1 MKLSFTLR
9 PCALLLALLMPVAGW
24 AEQPWETVVRDRE
37 RLVEIDRS
45 SVIQSEGGTKV
56 AWGRIVLTPERAAV
70 EGYAW
75 VKALNRYDCYN
86 RSFYTVKRVYMDE
99 RNVVIRED
107 GRGDETPMLAAR
119 NSVDERMWQEV
130 CKPPSVGELKKVAA
144 EVAAIAKTADAD
156 AKATPMVPLSRSA
169 AAGVDAPNRER
180 DRLSHKLNGK
190 GRKASAPVAT
200 PAPMQKPV
208 EKPVILA
215 KAPVEREKMPVEHE
229 KPAAPATASRPS
241 PISAHDAALAA
252 RLLADFS
259 RPDWSYE
266 GETGP
271 DRWGRMRPEWALC
284 AEGKRQSPIDLR
296 NGVAVDLDP
305 PRFDYRE
312 TRFRIADTGRTL
324 RVYVGPGMS
333 VELRGE
339 RYELEFF
346 EFYRPSAERVGGQA
360 SDMVVHLHHRASDGK
375 TAIVGVLLEAG
386 GAAHPLV
393 QTLWNN
399 MPLERRSDYAPP
411 GATIDVASLL
421 PASSGHY
428 LFMGSDV
435 TPPCTEGVLWAV
447 MKEPQRISAE
457 QLQVFMRLYPRN
469 GRPIQPANGRLVL
482 ESR

>member
-1 MKLSFTLR
+1 MKLPLSLR
-9 PCALLLALLMPVAGW
+9 PCALLLVLLMPVA
-24 AEQPWETVVRDRE
+24 ALADQPWETVVRDRE

-86 RSFYTVKRVYMDE
+86 RAFYTVKRVYMDE
-99 RNVVIRED
+99 RNIVIRED
-107 GRGDETPMLAAR
+107 GRGDETPILAAR

-130 CKPPSVGELKKVAA
+130 CKPPSVSELKKVAT
-144 EVAAIAKTADAD
+144 EVAAIAKTAGDD
-156 AKATPMVPLSRSA
+156 AKATPMVPLSHSA
-169 AAGVDAPNRER
+169 TAGADAPNRER

-190 GRKASAPVAT
+190 ARKASAPTAAS
-200 PAPMQKPV
+200 PAPV
-208 EKPVILA
+208 EKPVLVA
-215 KAPVEREKMPVEHE
+215 KASVEHE
-229 KPAAPATASRPS
+229 KPSLRPAALVPASRPA
-241 PISAHDAALAA
+241 SAHDAALAA

-284 AEGKRQSPIDLR
+284 SEGKRQSPIDLR

-360 SDMVVHLHHRASDGK
+360 SDMVVHLHHRSADGR

-386 GAAHPLV
+386 DKPHPLV
-393 QTLWNN
+393 QMLWNN
-399 MPLERRSDYAPP
+399 MPLERRSEYAPA
-411 GATIDVASLL
+411 ATIDVASLL
-421 PASSGHY
+421 PPSSGHY

-435 TPPCTEGVLWAV
+435 TPPCAEGVLWAV
-447 MKEPQRISAE
+447 MKEPQHISAD
-457 QLQVFMRLYPRN
+457 QLEVFMRLYPRN